1 MMGPISVVGI
11 FCLLGALGFV
21 LLLQSHLTKQRKLIV
36 GTILSVVLV
45 LIGGYNYTQSKRT
58 SIITLLEEA
67 FESGQTLDCEGF
79 LVHKND
85 FNLISQTYTLIGKN
99 GTPTSNIIILLEKC
113 EITIPSKED
122 AELLNGHTI
131 EEIGRE

>member
-11 FCLLGALGFV
+11 FCLLGALVFV
-21 LLLQSHLTKQRKLIV
+21 LLLQSHLTMRKKLIT
-36 GTILSVVLV
+36 GIALSIVLV
-45 LIGGYNYTQSKRT
+45 SIGGYNYTQSKRT
-58 SIITLLEEA
+58 SITTLLEEA

-113 EITIPSKED
+113 KVTEPSKENT
-122 AELLNGHTI
+122 ELLNGHTI

>member
-11 FCLLGALGFV
+11 FCLLSALVFV
-21 LLLQSHLTKQRKLIV
+21 LLLQSHLTRRKKLII
-36 GTILSVVLV
+36 GIALSIVLMI
-45 LIGGYNYTQSKRT
+45 IGGYNYTQSKRT
-58 SIITLLEEA
+58 SITTLLEEA

-113 EITIPSKED
+113 KVTEPSKED

>member
-1 MMGPISVVGI
+1 MGPISVVGI
-11 FCLLGALGFV
+11 FCLLGALVFV
-21 LLLQSHLTKQRKLIV
+21 LLLQSHLTMRKKLIT
-36 GTILSVVLV
+36 GIALSIVLV
-45 LIGGYNYTQSKRT
+45 SIGGYNYTQSKRT
-58 SIITLLEEA
+58 SITTLLEEA

-113 EITIPSKED
+113 KVTEPSKENT
-122 AELLNGHTI
+122 ELLNGHTI